1 MKKSS
6 LYLVVICLILTLTGC
21 LMTDPNP
28 NKEKSIPV
36 RKNYLLDGHRVYK
49 LSNEGRYIHFD
60 TECPKCQKLQKDS
73 TKKWVRETVINYITS
88 IPEDEMLEKFD

>member
-1 MKKSS
+1 
-6 LYLVVICLILTLTGC
+6 
-21 LMTDPNP
+21 MTDPNS

-36 RKNYLLDGHRVYK
+36 KKTYSLDGHKVYK
-49 LSNEGRYIHFD
+49 LSNVSQIIHID

-73 TKKWVRETVINYITS
+73 TKKWVRETVRNYITS